1 MPIGL
6 TRCHQYLRSWTAM
19 VVVAA
24 ATALAPMSAM
34 ASGAQ
39 VATPQLTPDK
49 HLLAGYKWLLVNA
62 YDSTGQVQPEW
73 QGQGW
78 PQIPVYF
85 HESGSFGVS
94 VCNSMNW
101 RFVLAPN
108 TIQVVGYG
116 ASTLIGCD
124 EPLSQLQQR
133 AYALFSK
140 NIGYQLAETSSK
152 TPRLSF
158 KFADGSRWELYGEPT
173 PSTKYGSDGTTVL
186 LEVDGPHVNCQP
198 NKQSETK
205 CLRVRQVDWG
215 VRDGKGIFLN
225 QRPWRTL
232 PLDAIDN
239 YIHRP
244 DWHGVLTIRQFD
256 ITPNKPGGPAM
267 AYLFVN
273 EYTDFRLRGGQ

>member
-1 MPIGL
+1 
-6 TRCHQYLRSWTAM
+6 M
-19 VVVAA
+19 VVVTA
-24 ATALAPMSAM
+24 ATALAPMSTM
-34 ASGAQ
+34 ASGVQ
-39 VATPQLTPDK
+39 VATPQQKPDLQ
-49 HLLAGYKWLLVNA
+49 LLAGYKWLLVNA

-101 RFVLAPN
+101 RFVLAPGN
-108 TIQVVGYG
+108 TIKVVGYG
-116 ASTLIGCD
+116 VTTTAGCD
-124 EPLSQLQQR
+124 GSLSQLQQR
-133 AYALFSK
+133 AHALFSK
-140 NIGYQLAETSSK
+140 GISYQLAATTGK
-152 TPRLSF
+152 TPRLSLT
-158 KFADGSRWELYGEPT
+158 FADGSRWEMQGEPT
-173 PSTKYGSDGTTVL
+173 PRTKYGSEGTTVL
-186 LEVDGPHVNCQP
+186 LEVDGPHVSCQP
-198 NKQSETK
+198 NKQSGTK

-239 YIHRP
+239 YVHRP

-256 ITPNKPGGPAM
+256 ITPNQPGAPAL